1 MSDPRTPRTQE
12 AQLPDA
18 LDQVP
23 DAHPPAQGLFGEH
36 GTEDAA
42 LMSEVQQGEG
52 DAGQDA
58 SGEDPGA
65 AAP

>member
-1 MSDPRTPRTQE
+1 MTDPRTPRTKE

-42 LMSEVQQGEG
+42 LMAEARQGDG
-52 DAGQDA
+52 DPGQDA
-58 SGEDPGA
+58 SAEDPGA